1 MSKCDYKLK
10 IMAFSALLWE
20 KNISKER
27 KQTMQILYNKEK
39 SFIKKRFFRL
49 WKQALLKQK
58 DLAKK
63 HQI

>member
-1 MSKCDYKLK
+1 
-10 IMAFSALLWE
+10 MAFSALLWE
-20 KNISKER
+20 KNISKDR

-58 DLAKK
+58 DLAIK